1 MSSPSRPSPDPYPG
15 LAGLPDGLMREVVD
29 AVWFESGRMRAS
41 LHRLRRVRACD
52 VVVRVA
58 GCGSLFV
65 GGECPCRD
73 FVLDMLVE
81 ADRFLARHEPSGLR
95 NPPGAVRAHV
105 RRRAQEWTR
114 RRRADAGAQ
123 ARTDRL
129 DASEQG
135 RRLPD
140 AYHRALLRNLADEAG
155 SLALLGD
162 ERGLLQRLAALA
174 ANQFG
179 GEVADHL
186 GRVVAALPLV
196 EEACRAGR
204 RVPARDGSGPVTWWE
219 RYIEEPLGRRDR
231 IDTQPLD
238 ELDDVESAMPDGGC
252 DELVL
257 GIVVRAVSGPGRSGV
272 AARLHGAVA
281 ELVRLQLMSAGAAGL
296 FTADPARVRAAAE
309 QAWVLASA

>member
-179 GEVADHL
+179 GE
-186 GRVVAALPLV
+186 G
-196 EEACRAGR
+196 
-204 RVPARDGSGPVTWWE
+204 GSATS
-219 RYIEEPLGRRDR
+219 R
-231 IDTQPLD
+231 
-238 ELDDVESAMPDGGC
+238 S
-252 DELVL
+252 
-257 GIVVRAVSGPGRSGV
+257 RSG
-272 AARLHGAVA
+272 AATGSTRSRWTSSTTSNPRCRTVDATSSCWGSWCG
-281 ELVRLQLMSAGAAGL
+281 RFRGL
-296 FTADPARVRAAAE
+296 DARGWQPGCMERSPN
-309 QAWVLASA
+309 WCGCN